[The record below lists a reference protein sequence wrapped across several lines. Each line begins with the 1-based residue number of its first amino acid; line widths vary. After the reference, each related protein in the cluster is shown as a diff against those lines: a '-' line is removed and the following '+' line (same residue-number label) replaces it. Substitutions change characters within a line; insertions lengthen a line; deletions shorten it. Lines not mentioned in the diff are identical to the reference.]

1 MKEAAVPLYEH
12 VFLARQDLSQAQVD
26 ALAATATEIVEA
38 NQGKVTKTET
48 WGLKN
53 LAYKIKRNR
62 KAHFVLLNI
71 EAPAGVIAELE
82 RQTAINE
89 DVIRWLTVR
98 VDEHESGP
106 SVQMRKSDRDDRR
119 AHRDRAEHL
128 PLRQV
133 ELDDPALLLAGEP
146 ARRAGDGERLG
157 RPEGPGG
164 RAGLERGDP
173 RQAAR
178 PRGAGRHCGDEH
190 GGEQQQGD
198 TAHSP

>member
-1 MKEAAVPLYEH
+1 MDKEAAVPLYEH

-26 ALAATATEIVEA
+26 ALAANATEIVEA

-89 DVIRWLTVR
+89 DVIRYMSVR
-98 VDEHESGP
+98 VDEHETGP
-106 SVQMRKSDRDDRR
+106 SVQMRKSDRERTRR
-119 AHRDRAEHL
+119 RDRE
-128 PLRQV
+128 
-133 ELDDPALLLAGEP
+133 EM
-146 ARRAGDGERLG
+146 
-157 RPEGPGG
+157 
-164 RAGLERGDP
+164 
-173 RQAAR
+173 
-178 PRGAGRHCGDEH
+178 
-190 GGEQQQGD
+190 
-198 TAHSP
+198 

>member
-1 MKEAAVPLYEH
+1 MALYEH

-38 NQGKVTKTET
+38 GQGKVTKTET

-62 KAHFVLLNI
+62 KAHFVMLNI
-71 EAPAGVIAELE
+71 EAPAGVVAELE

-106 SVQMRKSDRDDRR
+106 SVQMRKQDRERTRR
-119 AHRDRAEHL
+119 R
-128 PLRQV
+128 
-133 ELDDPALLLAGEP
+133 
-146 ARRAGDGERLG
+146 ER
-157 RPEGPGG
+157 E
-164 RAGLERGDP
+164 EF
-173 RQAAR
+173 
-178 PRGAGRHCGDEH
+178 
-190 GGEQQQGD
+190 
-198 TAHSP
+198 

>member
-1 MKEAAVPLYEH
+1 MPLYEH

-71 EAPAGVIAELE
+71 EAPAGTIAELE

-98 VDEHESGP
+98 VDEHETGP
-106 SVQMRKSDRDDRR
+106 SVQMRKQDRERSRR
-119 AHRDRAEHL
+119 RDRE
-128 PLRQV
+128 
-133 ELDDPALLLAGEP
+133 EF
-146 ARRAGDGERLG
+146 
-157 RPEGPGG
+157 
-164 RAGLERGDP
+164 
-173 RQAAR
+173 
-178 PRGAGRHCGDEH
+178 
-190 GGEQQQGD
+190 
-198 TAHSP
+198 